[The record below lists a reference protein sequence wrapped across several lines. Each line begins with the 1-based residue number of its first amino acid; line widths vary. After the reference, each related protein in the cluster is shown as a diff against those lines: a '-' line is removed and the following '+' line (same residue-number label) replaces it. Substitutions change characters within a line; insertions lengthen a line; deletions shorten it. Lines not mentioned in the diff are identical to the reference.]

1 MSIDDATKKRKHG
14 SDAERMALE
23 LSKINLIHN
32 IQFKFSIDKDRIFF
46 SDTACQSNQ
55 RQCTW
60 RDEMAVPGYCAKV
73 HLTFVT
79 SLPYRRYLTRYS
91 VWCPEC
97 YDSRLSAVHM
107 YCAYCDEVLTGSIA
121 AAGGKIS
128 DHLITVRH
136 IYRQALALKDSMQIG
151 SASSIGQSLAKD
163 YITKLEQW
171 SEKVRYPIRTA
182 VKRIH
187 FEQVL
192 RELRQYLFG
201 LCPPQICL
209 PQSMTVTPKIILA
222 DFSSW

>member
-97 YDSRLSAVHM
+97 YDSRLSAGP
-107 YCAYCDEVLTGSIA
+107 YVLCVLRRSTHRIDRGGWRENQRPSDHGTA
-121 AAGGKIS
+121 HLSAGAGTERQPADRFCEFNRSVFGKGLHYKARAMVGKGQIS
-128 DHLITVRH
+128 DKNGSKAYPLRTGPARASPISFW
-136 IYRQALALKDSMQIG
+136 ALPTSNLP
-151 SASSIGQSLAKD
+151 ASVYDGN
-163 YITKLEQW
+163 
-171 SEKVRYPIRTA
+171 
-182 VKRIH
+182 
-187 FEQVL
+187 
-192 RELRQYLFG
+192 
-201 LCPPQICL
+201 PQNHSC
-209 PQSMTVTPKIILA
+209 
-222 DFSSW
+222 